1 MKISFKKI
9 NKTLLFIQIAAGI
22 ITILLLLRSFK
33 TLFTLF
39 PGANVH

>member
-9 NKTLLFIQIAAGI
+9 NKTLLFVQIAAGI
-22 ITILLLLRSFK
+22 IAGILLLRSFK

-39 PGANVH
+39 PGAVIH